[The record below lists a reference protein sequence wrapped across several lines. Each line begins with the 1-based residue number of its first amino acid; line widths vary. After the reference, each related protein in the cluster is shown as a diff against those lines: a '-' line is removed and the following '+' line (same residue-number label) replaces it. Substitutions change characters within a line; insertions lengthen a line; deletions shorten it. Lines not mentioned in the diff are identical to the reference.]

1 MEAIRWI
8 GRISIVFL
16 ESLGC
21 FAIFLAKST
30 RGIFAGTWSR
40 AELSKQLERVGV
52 SSILVV
58 SITSA
63 FTGMVL
69 AVQTID
75 QFVRFGATNYI
86 GGVIAL
92 SMVREMSPVLTALVV
107 TGRVGAAMA
116 AEISSMRITEQLDA
130 LRAFGLDEVAFVGSP
145 RLFAGLVMLP
155 MLTIYSFLIGIGGG
169 YLFVVT
175 RGIGGRV
182 FLKSMEALLEPSD
195 LFGGIL
201 KAAVFGIIISTTACA
216 EGFRAGNGA
225 IGVGEATTRAVVWSN
240 MLILTFNYILS
251 TVLFGGFS

>member
-1 MEAIRWI
+1 MDAIRWI
-8 GRISIVFL
+8 GRISILFL
-16 ESLGC
+16 ESLG
-21 FAIFLAKST
+21 FFSIFLLKST
-30 RGIFAGTWSR
+30 RGVFRGTWSR
-40 AELSKQLERVGV
+40 VELSKQLERVGV

-63 FTGMVL
+63 FTGMVM

-86 GGVIAL
+86 GGVIGL
-92 SMVREMSPVLTALVV
+92 SMVREMSPVLTGLVV

-130 LRAFGLDEVAFVGSP
+130 LRAFGLDDVAFVGSP
-145 RLFAGLVMLP
+145 RLFASFVMLP
-155 MLTIYSFLIGIGGG
+155 ILTIYSFVIGIGGG

-175 RGIGGRV
+175 RGIHGSV
-182 FLKSMEALLEPSD
+182 FLKSLEALLEPSD
-195 LFGGIL
+195 IFGGIL

-216 EGFRAGNGA
+216 EGFRARNGA

-251 TVLFGGFS
+251 TLLFGGAR

>member
-1 MEAIRWI
+1 MEIFRWLGRLAIGFFETLGFFSLFLLKSAR
-8 GRISIVFL
+8 GVF
-16 ESLGC
+16 
-21 FAIFLAKST
+21 
-30 RGIFAGTWSR
+30 RGKWSR
-40 AELSKQLERVGV
+40 SDLSKQLERVGV
-52 SSILVV
+52 SSIFVV

-63 FTGMVL
+63 FTGMVM

-86 GGVIAL
+86 GGVIGL
-92 SMVREMSPVLTALVV
+92 SMVREMSPVLTGLVV

-130 LRAFGLDEVAFVGSP
+130 LQAFGLDEVAFVGSP
-145 RLFAGLVMLP
+145 RLVAGLVMLP
-155 MLTIYSFLIGIGGG
+155 LLTIYSFVIGIGGG

-175 RGIGGRV
+175 RGIHSTT
-182 FLKSMEALLEPSD
+182 FLKSLEALLEPSD
-195 LFGGIL
+195 IFGGLL
-201 KAAVFGIIISTTACA
+201 KAAVFGIVISTTACA

-251 TVLFGGFS
+251 TILFGGTR